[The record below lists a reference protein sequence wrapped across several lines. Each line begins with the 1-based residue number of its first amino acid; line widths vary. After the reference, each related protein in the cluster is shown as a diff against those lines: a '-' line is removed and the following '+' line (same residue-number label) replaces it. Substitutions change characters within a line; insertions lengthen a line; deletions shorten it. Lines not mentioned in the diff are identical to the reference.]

1 MAKKTEEFI
10 EEPKEVEPKAK
21 KSITGL
27 YDKETYIIKIPL
39 SQEKQDDVTVGINGE
54 LTKIQRGVEVE
65 VSAAVYEVLQNME
78 RMDQLA
84 FERRK
89 KLMSN

>member
-27 YDKETYIIKIPL
+27 YDKETYLIKIPL